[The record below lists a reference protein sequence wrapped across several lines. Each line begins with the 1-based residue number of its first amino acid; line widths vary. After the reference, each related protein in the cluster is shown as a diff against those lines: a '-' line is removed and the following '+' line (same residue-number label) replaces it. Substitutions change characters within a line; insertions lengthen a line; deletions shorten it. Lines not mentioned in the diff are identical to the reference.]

1 MTRHASDT
9 TTVKTTLRPHEA
21 LALRVLGEANGV
33 TPQEILRVGLRLLWR
48 LHRQG
53 KFKIPP
59 RLVWRANPRATR
71 RRKPI

>member
-1 MTRHASDT
+1 MTKHAHDT
-9 TTVKTTLRPHEA
+9 ETIKTTLRPHEA
-21 LALRVLGEANGV
+21 LALRVLSETNGV

-59 RLVWRANPRATR
+59 RILWRVNPKATR
-71 RRKPI
+71 RKPR